1 MATPQAASALPVP
14 EHHDEAVGTP
24 AGSRLVGLAPGIAV
38 ASIWVPTLLLSVFA
52 PDMVTGSQQEHLPLG
67 GLIAWLWAAAATGY
81 VLMAT
86 HAREESDDPSRW
98 LGFELSVLTIW
109 VVVALAAIFAPELV
123 TGTDPTRI
131 PLAALVAPIAGLVA
145 TGFVAL
151 HVTTS
156 HRWGVTAPAR

>member
-1 MATPQAASALPVP
+1 MAIPQSTSPLPTPD
-14 EHHDEAVGTP
+14 HGDETLGHTT
-24 AGSRLVGLAPGIAV
+24 GGRLVGLAPGIAV

-67 GLIAWLWAAAATGY
+67 GLIAWVWAAAATGY

-86 HAREESDDPSRW
+86 HAREESDEPSRW

-109 VVVALAAIFAPELV
+109 TVVALAGIFAPELV

-156 HRWGVTAPAR
+156 HR

>member
-1 MATPQAASALPVP
+1 MASTQSTSPLAVP
-14 EHHDEAVGTP
+14 EHHDEAFGHT
-24 AGSRLVGLAPGIAV
+24 ASGRLVGLAPGIAV

-109 VVVALAAIFAPELV
+109 VVVALAGIFAPELV

-131 PLAALVAPIAGLVA
+131 PLAALVAPVAGLVA

-156 HRWGVTAPAR
+156 HR

>member
-1 MATPQAASALPVP
+1 VP
-14 EHHDEAVGTP
+14 EHPDGALGHRVG
-24 AGSRLVGLAPGIAV
+24 GGLIGLAPGVAV

-52 PDMVTGSQQEHLPLG
+52 PDMVTGSHQEHLPLG
-67 GLIAWLWAAAATGY
+67 GLIAWLWAAAPTGY

-109 VVVALAAIFAPELV
+109 VVVALAGIFAPELV
-123 TGTDPTRI
+123 TGSDPTRI
-131 PLAALVAPIAGLVA
+131 PLVAVVAPIAGLVA

-156 HRWGVTAPAR
+156 HR

>member
-1 MATPQAASALPVP
+1 MAFPQSTSPLP
-14 EHHDEAVGTP
+14 TP
-24 AGSRLVGLAPGIAV
+24 ADHDDAFGHTAGGRLVGLAPGIAV

-67 GLIAWLWAAAATGY
+67 GLIAWVWAAAATGY

-98 LGFELSVLTIW
+98 WGFELSVLTIW
-109 VVVALAAIFAPELV
+109 VVVALAGIFAPELV

-156 HRWGVTAPAR
+156 HR

>member
-1 MATPQAASALPVP
+1 MASTPSTPPAARQ
-14 EHHDEAVGTP
+14 EHRHEATRP
-24 AGSRLVGLAPGIAV
+24 AVADRLVGLAPGMAV

-67 GLIAWLWAAAATGY
+67 GLLAWLWAAAATGY

-86 HAREESDDPSRW
+86 HAREASDQPTRW

-109 VVVALAAIFAPELV
+109 SVVALAGIFAPGLV

-156 HRWGVTAPAR
+156 HR

>member
-1 MATPQAASALPVP
+1 VP
-14 EHHDEAVGTP
+14 EHPDGALGHRVG
-24 AGSRLVGLAPGIAV
+24 GGLIGLAPGVAV

-52 PDMVTGSQQEHLPLG
+52 PDMVTGSHQEHLPL
-67 GLIAWLWAAAATGY
+67 GY

-109 VVVALAAIFAPELV
+109 VVVALAGIFAPELV
-123 TGTDPTRI
+123 TGSDPTRI
-131 PLAALVAPIAGLVA
+131 PLVAVVAPIAGLVA

-156 HRWGVTAPAR
+156 HR

>member
-1 MATPQAASALPVP
+1 MASTHSPAPLAASEHP
-14 EHHDEAVGTP
+14 ERAAVN
-24 AGSRLVGLAPGIAV
+24 RWVGLAPGLAV

-67 GLIAWLWAAAATGY
+67 GLIGWVWAAAATGY

-109 VVVALAAIFAPELV
+109 VVVALAGIFAPQLV

-131 PLAALVAPIAGLVA
+131 PLAALIAPPFGAVT
-145 TGFVAL
+145 TGFLAIA
-151 HVTTS
+151 H
-156 HRWGVTAPAR
+156 ARASRGE

>member
-1 MATPQAASALPVP
+1 MASTHSTPPRAVP
-14 EHHDEAVGTP
+14 EPHGEAARHDAVG
-24 AGSRLVGLAPGIAV
+24 RLVGLAPGIAV
-38 ASIWVPTLLLSVFA
+38 ASIWVPTLLLSVFS

-86 HAREESDDPSRW
+86 HAREASDDPSRW
-98 LGFELSVLTIW
+98 VGFELSVLTIW
-109 VVVALAAIFAPELV
+109 AVVALAGIFAPVLV

-131 PLAALVAPIAGLVA
+131 PLAALVAPVAGLVA

-156 HRWGVTAPAR
+156 HR

>member
-1 MATPQAASALPVP
+1 
-14 EHHDEAVGTP
+14 
-24 AGSRLVGLAPGIAV
+24 
-38 ASIWVPTLLLSVFA
+38 
-52 PDMVTGSQQEHLPLG
+52 MVTGSQQEHLPLG

-98 LGFELSVLTIW
+98 LGFEVSVLTIW
-109 VVVALAAIFAPELV
+109 VVVALAGIFAPGLV
-123 TGTDPTRI
+123 TGTDPTQI

-156 HRWGVTAPAR
+156 HR

>member
-1 MATPQAASALPVP
+1 MGGARP
-14 EHHDEAVGTP
+14 
-24 AGSRLVGLAPGIAV
+24 GLAV
-38 ASIWVPTLLLSVFA
+38 ASIWVPALLLSVLA
-52 PDMVTGSQQEHLPLG
+52 PDMVTGSQQEQLPLG
-67 GLIAWLWAAAATGY
+67 GRIGWVWAAAATGY

-86 HAREESDDPSRW
+86 HAREESGDPSRW

-109 VVVALAAIFAPELV
+109 VVVALAGIFAPRLV

-156 HRWGVTAPAR
+156 RR

>member
-1 MATPQAASALPVP
+1 MASTQSTSPLAVP
-14 EHHDEAVGTP
+14 EHHDEAFRHTASG
-24 AGSRLVGLAPGIAV
+24 RLVGLAPGIAV

-67 GLIAWLWAAAATGY
+67 GLIAWVWAAAATGY

-98 LGFELSVLTIW
+98 LGFELSVLTVW
-109 VVVALAAIFAPELV
+109 VVVALAGIFAPELV

-156 HRWGVTAPAR
+156 HR

>member
-1 MATPQAASALPVP
+1 MATPQSAAARPAP
-14 EHHDEAVGTP
+14 EQHGEAFRHPG
-24 AGSRLVGLAPGIAV
+24 GGKLVGLAPGIAV

-52 PDMVTGSQQEHLPLG
+52 PDMVTGSQQEHLPLA

-86 HAREESDDPSRW
+86 RAREESDDPSRW

-131 PLAALVAPIAGLVA
+131 PLAALVAPVAGLVG

-156 HRWGVTAPAR
+156 HR